1 MTTNR
6 DSRRGFLRY
15 LAASPLLGAATR
27 ALGQFDFTLG
37 DTPIASPDEAVN
49 VFDFEAVAR
58 NNLTL
63 AHYVY
68 MASGVD
74 DGATVAANRAGFE
87 KIQLR
92 VRRLVDVREVDTSI
106 ELFGTRHA
114 FPIVLAP
121 CGTQLAFH
129 PEGELATARASGS
142 RDCLQIM
149 STVSSFGVEDV
160 NASRGAPVWY
170 QLYPTEKW
178 EVTEGL
184 VRRAEAAGCPA
195 IAVTVDVPVVNREAI
210 ARFRRDT
217 NAECLPCHQ
226 PGLEFSTSRRPM
238 FDGLD
243 IGGLS
248 STSRAGNLT
257 WDFVDRLR
265 DFTAARLLLK
275 GIVTREDAALAVEHG
290 VDGIIVSNHGGRAE
304 NSGRGTIESLPE
316 VVDAVAGRIPVLVDG
331 GFRRGVD
338 VFKALAVGADAVCI
352 GRPYLWGLSAFGQEG
367 VETVLDLLRRELV
380 VMMQQAGTTSL
391 DAIDRNYLA
400 G

>member
-1 MTTNR
+1 MKLNPA
-6 DSRRGFLRY
+6 SRRSFLRY
-15 LAASPLLGAATR
+15 LAASPVLAAAER
-27 ALGQFDFTLG
+27 AFGQFDFTLT
-37 DTPIASPDEAVN
+37 DTLITSPAEAVN
-49 VFDFEAVAR
+49 VFDFEPVAR

-63 AHYVY
+63 AHYTY

-74 DGATVAANRAGFE
+74 DGGTIAANRAGFE
-87 KIQLR
+87 KFQLR
-92 VRRLVDVREVDTSI
+92 VRRLVDVRKVDTQS

-114 FPIVLAP
+114 FPIVIAP
-121 CGTQLAFH
+121 CGSQQAFH
-129 PEGELATARASGS
+129 TDGELATARASGS

-160 NASRGAPVWY
+160 NANRGAPVWF

-178 EVTEGL
+178 QVAEGL

-195 IAVTVDVPVVNREAI
+195 IALTVDIPVSNREAL

-217 NAECLPCHQ
+217 NPECLPCHQ
-226 PGLEFSTSRRPM
+226 PLADNVVTTRPM

-243 IGGLS
+243 LSGLDN
-248 STSRAGNLT
+248 TRARNLT

-265 DFTAARLLLK
+265 DLTTAKLLLK
-275 GIVTREDAALAVEHG
+275 GIVTHEDASLALEHG

-316 VVDAVAGRIPVLVDG
+316 VVDAVGGQIPVLVDG

-338 VFKALAVGADAVCI
+338 VFKALAIGADAVCI
-352 GRPYLWGLSAFGQEG
+352 GRPYLWGLGAFGQAG
-367 VETVLDLLRRELV
+367 VETVLDLMRRELV
-380 VMMQQAGTTSL
+380 MMMQQAGTTSL
-391 DAIDRNYLA
+391 DAINRNYLVT
-400 G
+400 

>member
-1 MTTNR
+1 MISIQE
-6 DSRRGFLRY
+6 SRRSFLRY
-15 LAASPLLGAATR
+15 LAASPLLGAAPR
-27 ALGQFDFTLG
+27 ALGQFDFTLT
-37 DTPIASPDEAVN
+37 DTLIRSPDEAVN
-49 VFDFEAVAR
+49 VFDFEPVAR

-74 DGATVAANRAGFE
+74 DGSTIAANRAGFE

-92 VRRLVDVREVDTSI
+92 VRRLVDVREIDTGI
-106 ELFGTRHA
+106 ELFETRHA
-114 FPIVLAP
+114 FPIVIAP
-121 CGTQLAFH
+121 CGTQQAFH
-129 PEGELATARASGS
+129 PDGELATARASGS

-160 NASRGAPVWY
+160 NASRGAPVWF

-178 EVTEGL
+178 QVTESL

-195 IAVTVDVPVVNREAI
+195 IALTVDVPVSNREAN

-217 NAECLPCHQ
+217 NPECLPCHQ
-226 PGLEFSTSRRPM
+226 PGIENSTSKRPM

-243 IGGLS
+243 ISGLN
-248 STSRAGNLT
+248 STSRARHLN

-265 DFTAARLLLK
+265 DLTTARLLLK
-275 GIVTREDAALAVEHG
+275 GIVTREDASLAVEHG

-316 VVDAVAGRIPVLVDG
+316 VVDAVGGRIPVLVDG

-338 VFKALAVGADAVCI
+338 IFKALAIGADAVCI

-391 DAIDRNYLA
+391 DAINRNYLVA
-400 G
+400 

>member
-1 MTTNR
+1 MTSTQ
-6 DSRRGFLRY
+6 DSRRSFLRY
-15 LAASPLLGAATR
+15 LAASPLLSAAPR
-27 ALGQFDFTLG
+27 ALGQFDFTLT
-37 DTPIASPDEAVN
+37 DTLISSPDEAVN

-74 DGATVAANRAGFE
+74 DGSTIAANRAGFE

-92 VRRLVDVREVDTSI
+92 VRRLVDVREIDTEI

-121 CGTQLAFH
+121 CGTQQAFH
-129 PEGELATARASGS
+129 PDGELATARASAS

-160 NASRGAPVWY
+160 NASRGAPVWF

-195 IAVTVDVPVVNREAI
+195 IALTVDVPVSNREAN

-217 NAECLPCHQ
+217 NPECLPCHQ
-226 PGLEFSTSRRPM
+226 PGLENSTRKRPM

-243 IGGLS
+243 ISGLS

-257 WDFVDRLR
+257 WDLVDRLR
-265 DFTAARLLLK
+265 DLTTARLLLK
-275 GIVTREDAALAVEHG
+275 GIVTHEDAGLAVAHG
-290 VDGIIVSNHGGRAE
+290 VDGLIVSNHGGRAE
-304 NSGRGTIESLPE
+304 NSRRGTIESLPE

-338 VFKALAVGADAVCI
+338 VFKALAIGADAVCI

-380 VMMQQAGTTSL
+380 VMMQQAGATSL
-391 DAIDRNYLA
+391 DAINRNYLVA
-400 G
+400 

>member
-1 MTTNR
+1 MISIQE
-6 DSRRGFLRY
+6 SRRSFLRY
-15 LAASPLLGAATR
+15 LAASPLLGATPR
-27 ALGQFDFTLG
+27 ALGQFDFTLT
-37 DTPIASPDEAVN
+37 DTLIRSPDEAVN
-49 VFDFEAVAR
+49 VFDFEPVAR

-74 DGATVAANRAGFE
+74 DGSTIAANRAGFE

-92 VRRLVDVREVDTSI
+92 VRRLVDVREIDTGI

-114 FPIVLAP
+114 FPIVIAP
-121 CGTQLAFH
+121 CGTQQAFH
-129 PEGELATARASGS
+129 PDGELATARASGS

-160 NASRGAPVWY
+160 NASRGAPVWF

-178 EVTEGL
+178 QVTESL

-195 IAVTVDVPVVNREAI
+195 IALTVDVPVSNRETI

-217 NAECLPCHQ
+217 NPECLPCHQ
-226 PGLEFSTSRRPM
+226 PGIENATSKRPM

-243 IGGLS
+243 ISGLN
-248 STSRAGNLT
+248 STSRARHLN

-265 DFTAARLLLK
+265 DLTTARLLLK
-275 GIVTREDAALAVEHG
+275 GIVTREDASLAVEHG
-290 VDGIIVSNHGGRAE
+290 VDGVIVSNHGGRAE

-316 VVDAVAGRIPVLVDG
+316 VVDAVGGRIPVLVDG

-338 VFKALAVGADAVCI
+338 IFKALAIGADAVCI

-391 DAIDRNYLA
+391 DAINRNYLVA
-400 G
+400 

>member
-1 MTTNR
+1 MTSNGE
-6 DSRRGFLRY
+6 SRRGFLRY
-15 LAASPLLGAATR
+15 LAASPLLGAVPR
-27 ALGQFDFTLG
+27 ALGQFDFTLT
-37 DTPIASPDEAVN
+37 DTLVSSPDEAVN
-49 VFDFEAVAR
+49 IFDFEPVAR
-58 NNLTL
+58 KNLSL

-92 VRRLVDVREVDTSI
+92 VRRLVDVREVNTEF

-114 FPIVLAP
+114 FPVVLAP
-121 CGTQLAFH
+121 CGSQQAFH
-129 PEGELATARASGS
+129 PDGELATARASGS

-149 STVSSFGVEDV
+149 STMSTFGVEDV
-160 NASRGAPVWY
+160 NANRGDPVWY
-170 QLYPTEKW
+170 QLYPTERW
-178 EVTEGL
+178 AVTEGL

-195 IAVTVDVPVVNREAI
+195 IAVTVDMPASNREAL
-210 ARFRRDT
+210 ARFRRDA
-217 NAECLPCHQ
+217 NPECLPCHQ
-226 PGLEFSTSRRPM
+226 PRSGNATRNPPM

-243 IGGLS
+243 ISGLGRP
-248 STSRAGNLT
+248 SRARNLT

-265 DFTAARLLLK
+265 DFTTARLLLK
-275 GIVTREDAALAVEHG
+275 GIVTREDASLAVEHG

-304 NSGRGTIESLPE
+304 NSHRGTIESLPE
-316 VVDAVAGRIPVLVDG
+316 VVDAVAGRIPVLVDS

-338 VFKALAVGADAVCI
+338 IFKALAIGADAVCI

-380 VMMQQAGTTSL
+380 AMMRQAGTTRLEQINRS
-391 DAIDRNYLA
+391 YLV

>member
-1 MTTNR
+1 MTL
-6 DSRRGFLRY
+6 DPASRRSFLRY
-15 LAASPLLGAATR
+15 LAASPVLAAAER
-27 ALGQFDFTLG
+27 AFGQFDFTLT
-37 DTPIASPDEAVN
+37 DTLITSPAEAVN
-49 VFDFEAVAR
+49 VFDFEPVAR

-63 AHYVY
+63 AHYTY

-74 DGATVAANRAGFE
+74 DGGTIAANRAGFE
-87 KIQLR
+87 KFQLR
-92 VRRLVDVREVDTSI
+92 VRRLVDVRKVDTQS

-114 FPIVLAP
+114 FPIVIAP
-121 CGTQLAFH
+121 CGSQQAFH
-129 PEGELATARASGS
+129 TDGELATARASGS

-160 NASRGAPVWY
+160 NANRGAPVWF

-178 EVTEGL
+178 QVAEGL

-195 IAVTVDVPVVNREAI
+195 IALTVDIPVSNREAL

-217 NAECLPCHQ
+217 NPECLPCHQ
-226 PGLEFSTSRRPM
+226 PLADNVVTTRPM

-243 IGGLS
+243 LSGLDN
-248 STSRAGNLT
+248 TRARNLT

-265 DFTAARLLLK
+265 DLTTAKLLLK
-275 GIVTREDAALAVEHG
+275 GIVTHEDASLALEHG

-316 VVDAVAGRIPVLVDG
+316 VVDAVGGQIPVLVDG

-338 VFKALAVGADAVCI
+338 VFKALAIGADAVCI
-352 GRPYLWGLSAFGQEG
+352 GRPYLWGLGAFGQAG
-367 VETVLDLLRRELV
+367 VETVLDLMRRELV
-380 VMMQQAGTTSL
+380 MMMQQAGTTSL
-391 DAIDRNYLA
+391 DAINRNYLVT
-400 G
+400 

>member
-1 MTTNR
+1 MTLNPA
-6 DSRRGFLRY
+6 SRRSFLRY
-15 LAASPLLGAATR
+15 LAASPVLAAAER
-27 ALGQFDFTLG
+27 AFGQFDFTLT
-37 DTPIASPDEAVN
+37 DTLITSPAEAVN
-49 VFDFEAVAR
+49 VFDFEPVAR

-63 AHYVY
+63 AHYTY

-74 DGATVAANRAGFE
+74 DGGTIAANRAGFE
-87 KIQLR
+87 KFQLR
-92 VRRLVDVREVDTSI
+92 VRRLVDVRKVDTQS

-114 FPIVLAP
+114 FPIVIAP
-121 CGTQLAFH
+121 CGSQQAFH
-129 PEGELATARASGS
+129 TDGELATARASGS

-160 NASRGAPVWY
+160 NANRGAPVWF

-178 EVTEGL
+178 QVAEGL

-195 IAVTVDVPVVNREAI
+195 IALTVDIPVSNREAL

-217 NAECLPCHQ
+217 NPECLPCHQ
-226 PGLEFSTSRRPM
+226 PLADNVVTTRPM

-243 IGGLS
+243 LSGLDN
-248 STSRAGNLT
+248 TRARNLT

-265 DFTAARLLLK
+265 DLTTAKLLLK
-275 GIVTREDAALAVEHG
+275 GIVTHEDASVALEHG

-316 VVDAVAGRIPVLVDG
+316 VVDAVGGQIPVLVDG

-338 VFKALAVGADAVCI
+338 VFKALAIGADAVCI
-352 GRPYLWGLSAFGQEG
+352 GRPYLWGLGAFGQAG
-367 VETVLDLLRRELV
+367 VETVLDLMRRELV
-380 VMMQQAGTTSL
+380 MMMQQAGTTSL
-391 DAIDRNYLA
+391 DAINRNYLVT
-400 G
+400 

>member
-1 MTTNR
+1 MTSNSE
-6 DSRRGFLRY
+6 SRRGFLRY
-15 LAASPLLGAATR
+15 LAVSPLLGAAPR
-27 ALGQFDFTLG
+27 ALGQFDFTLT
-37 DTPIASPDEAVN
+37 DTLVSSPDEAVN
-49 VFDFEAVAR
+49 VFDFEPVAR
-58 NNLTL
+58 SNLSL

-92 VRRLVDVREVDTSI
+92 VRRLVDVREVDTEI

-114 FPIVLAP
+114 FPVVLAP
-121 CGTQLAFH
+121 CGSQQAFH
-129 PEGELATARASGS
+129 PDGELATARASGS
-142 RDCLQIM
+142 RDCLQIISTM
-149 STVSSFGVEDV
+149 STFGVEDV
-160 NASRGAPVWY
+160 NVNRGDPVWY
-170 QLYPTEKW
+170 QLYPTERW
-178 EVTEGL
+178 AVTEGL

-195 IAVTVDVPVVNREAI
+195 IAVTVDMPVSNREAL
-210 ARFRRDT
+210 ARFRRDA
-217 NAECLPCHQ
+217 NPECLPCHQ
-226 PGLEFSTSRRPM
+226 PGIENATRKRPM

-243 IGGLS
+243 ISGLGS
-248 STSRAGNLT
+248 PSRARNLT

-265 DFTAARLLLK
+265 DFTTARLLLK
-275 GIVTREDAALAVEHG
+275 GIVTREDASLAVAHG

-304 NSGRGTIESLPE
+304 NSHRGTIESLPE
-316 VVDAVAGRIPVLVDG
+316 VVDAVAGRIPVLVDS

-338 VFKALAVGADAVCI
+338 IFKALAIGADAVCI

-380 VMMQQAGTTSL
+380 AMMQQAGTTRL
-391 DAIDRNYLA
+391 EQINRRYLV

>member
-1 MTTNR
+1 MTL
-6 DSRRGFLRY
+6 DPASRRSFLRY
-15 LAASPLLGAATR
+15 LAASPVLAAAER
-27 ALGQFDFTLG
+27 AFGQFDFTLS
-37 DTPIASPDEAVN
+37 DTLITSPAEAVN
-49 VFDFEAVAR
+49 VFDFEPVAR

-63 AHYVY
+63 AHYTY

-74 DGATVAANRAGFE
+74 DGGTIAANRAGFE
-87 KIQLR
+87 KFQLR
-92 VRRLVDVREVDTSI
+92 VRRLVDVRKVDTQS

-114 FPIVLAP
+114 FPIVIAP
-121 CGTQLAFH
+121 CGSQQAFH
-129 PEGELATARASGS
+129 TDGELATARASGS

-160 NASRGAPVWY
+160 NANRGAPVWF

-178 EVTEGL
+178 QVAEGL

-195 IAVTVDVPVVNREAI
+195 IALTVDIPVSNREAL

-217 NAECLPCHQ
+217 NPECLPCHQ
-226 PGLEFSTSRRPM
+226 PLADNVVTTRPM

-243 IGGLS
+243 LS
-248 STSRAGNLT
+248 DLDNTRARNLT

-265 DFTAARLLLK
+265 DLTTAKLLLK
-275 GIVTREDAALAVEHG
+275 GIVTHEDASLALEHG

-316 VVDAVAGRIPVLVDG
+316 VVDAVGGQIPVLVDG

-338 VFKALAVGADAVCI
+338 VFKALAIGADAVCI
-352 GRPYLWGLSAFGQEG
+352 GRPYLWGLGAFGQAG
-367 VETVLDLLRRELV
+367 VETVLDLMRRELV
-380 VMMQQAGTTSL
+380 MMMQQAGTTSL
-391 DAIDRNYLA
+391 DAINRNYLVT
-400 G
+400 

>member
-1 MTTNR
+1 MTL
-6 DSRRGFLRY
+6 DPASRRSFLRY
-15 LAASPLLGAATR
+15 LAASPVLAAAER
-27 ALGQFDFTLG
+27 AFGQFDFTLS
-37 DTPIASPDEAVN
+37 DTLITSPAEAVN
-49 VFDFEAVAR
+49 VFDLEPVAR

-63 AHYVY
+63 AHYTY

-74 DGATVAANRAGFE
+74 DGGTIAANRAGFE
-87 KIQLR
+87 KFQLR
-92 VRRLVDVREVDTSI
+92 VRRLVDVRKVDTQS

-114 FPIVLAP
+114 FPIVIAP
-121 CGTQLAFH
+121 CGSQQAFH
-129 PEGELATARASGS
+129 TDGELATARASGS

-160 NASRGAPVWY
+160 NANRGAPVWF

-178 EVTEGL
+178 QVAEGL

-195 IAVTVDVPVVNREAI
+195 IALTVDIPVSNREAL

-217 NAECLPCHQ
+217 NPECLPCHQ
-226 PGLEFSTSRRPM
+226 PLADNVVTTRPM

-243 IGGLS
+243 LS
-248 STSRAGNLT
+248 DLDNTRARNLT

-265 DFTAARLLLK
+265 DLTTAKLLLK
-275 GIVTREDAALAVEHG
+275 GIVTHEDASLALEHG

-316 VVDAVAGRIPVLVDG
+316 VVDAVGGQIPVLVDG

-338 VFKALAVGADAVCI
+338 VFKALAIGADAVCI
-352 GRPYLWGLSAFGQEG
+352 GRPYLWGLGAFGQAG
-367 VETVLDLLRRELV
+367 VETVLDLMRRELV
-380 VMMQQAGTTSL
+380 MMMQQAGTTSL
-391 DAIDRNYLA
+391 DAINRNYLVT
-400 G
+400 

>member
-1 MTTNR
+1 MTSTR
-6 DSRRGFLRY
+6 ESRRGFLRY
-15 LAASPLLGAATR
+15 LAASPLLGAAPR
-27 ALGQFDFTLG
+27 ALGQFDFTLT
-37 DTPIASPDEAVN
+37 DTLIRSPDEAVN
-49 VFDFEAVAR
+49 VFDFEPVAR

-74 DGATVAANRAGFE
+74 DGSTIAANRAGFE

-92 VRRLVDVREVDTSI
+92 VRRLVDVREIDTGI

-114 FPIVLAP
+114 FPIVIAP
-121 CGTQLAFH
+121 CGTQQAFH
-129 PEGELATARASGS
+129 PDGELATARASGS

-160 NASRGAPVWY
+160 NTSRGAPVWF

-178 EVTEGL
+178 QVTESL

-195 IAVTVDVPVVNREAI
+195 IALTVDVPVSNREAI

-217 NAECLPCHQ
+217 NPECLPCHQ
-226 PGLEFSTSRRPM
+226 PGIENATSKRPM

-243 IGGLS
+243 ISGLN
-248 STSRAGNLT
+248 STSRARHLN

-265 DFTAARLLLK
+265 DLTTARLLLK
-275 GIVTREDAALAVEHG
+275 GIVTREDASLAVEHG
-290 VDGIIVSNHGGRAE
+290 VDGVIVSNHGGRAE

-316 VVDAVAGRIPVLVDG
+316 VVDAVGGRILVLVDG

-338 VFKALAVGADAVCI
+338 VFKALAIGADAVCI
-352 GRPYLWGLSAFGQEG
+352 GRPYLWGLGAFGQEG

-391 DAIDRNYLA
+391 DAINRNYLVA
-400 G
+400 

>member
-1 MTTNR
+1 MTLNPA
-6 DSRRGFLRY
+6 SRRSFLRY
-15 LAASPLLGAATR
+15 LAASPVLAAAER
-27 ALGQFDFTLG
+27 AFGQFDFTLT
-37 DTPIASPDEAVN
+37 DTLITSPAEAVN
-49 VFDFEAVAR
+49 VFDFEPVAR

-63 AHYVY
+63 AHYTY

-74 DGATVAANRAGFE
+74 DGGTIAANRAGFE
-87 KIQLR
+87 KFQLR
-92 VRRLVDVREVDTSI
+92 VRRLVDVRKVDTQS

-114 FPIVLAP
+114 FPIVIAP
-121 CGTQLAFH
+121 CGSQQAFH
-129 PEGELATARASGS
+129 TDGELATARASGS

-160 NASRGAPVWY
+160 NANRGAPVWF

-178 EVTEGL
+178 QVAEGL

-195 IAVTVDVPVVNREAI
+195 IALTVDIPVSNREAL

-217 NAECLPCHQ
+217 NPECLPCHQ
-226 PGLEFSTSRRPM
+226 PLADNVVTTRPM

-243 IGGLS
+243 LSGLDN
-248 STSRAGNLT
+248 TRARNLT

-265 DFTAARLLLK
+265 DLTTAKLLLK
-275 GIVTREDAALAVEHG
+275 GIVTHEDASLALEHG

-316 VVDAVAGRIPVLVDG
+316 VVDAVGGQIPVLVDG

-338 VFKALAVGADAVCI
+338 VFKALAIGADAVCI
-352 GRPYLWGLSAFGQEG
+352 GRPYLWGLGAFGQAG
-367 VETVLDLLRRELV
+367 VETVLDLMRRELV
-380 VMMQQAGTTSL
+380 MMMQQAGTTSL
-391 DAIDRNYLA
+391 DAINRNYLVT
-400 G
+400 

>member
-1 MTTNR
+1 MTL
-6 DSRRGFLRY
+6 DPASRRSFLRY
-15 LAASPLLGAATR
+15 LAASPVLAAAER
-27 ALGQFDFTLG
+27 AFGQFDFTLS
-37 DTPIASPDEAVN
+37 DTLITSPAEAVN
-49 VFDFEAVAR
+49 VFDLEPVAR

-63 AHYVY
+63 AHYTY

-74 DGATVAANRAGFE
+74 DGGTIAANRAGFE
-87 KIQLR
+87 KFQLR
-92 VRRLVDVREVDTSI
+92 VRRLVDVRKVDTQS

-114 FPIVLAP
+114 FPIVIAP
-121 CGTQLAFH
+121 CGSQQAFH
-129 PEGELATARASGS
+129 TDGELATARASGS

-160 NASRGAPVWY
+160 NANRGAPVWF

-178 EVTEGL
+178 QVAEGL

-195 IAVTVDVPVVNREAI
+195 IALTVDIPVSNREAL

-217 NAECLPCHQ
+217 NPECLPCHQ
-226 PGLEFSTSRRPM
+226 PLADNVVTTRPM

-243 IGGLS
+243 LSGLDN
-248 STSRAGNLT
+248 TRARNLT

-265 DFTAARLLLK
+265 DLTTAKLLLK
-275 GIVTREDAALAVEHG
+275 GIVTHEDASLALEHG

-316 VVDAVAGRIPVLVDG
+316 VVDAVGGQIPVLVDG

-338 VFKALAVGADAVCI
+338 VFKALAIGADAVCI
-352 GRPYLWGLSAFGQEG
+352 GRPYLWGLGAFGQAG
-367 VETVLDLLRRELV
+367 VETVLDLMRRELV
-380 VMMQQAGTTSL
+380 MMMQQAGTTSL
-391 DAIDRNYLA
+391 DAINRNYLVT
-400 G
+400 

>member
-1 MTTNR
+1 MTANR

-15 LAASPLLGAATR
+15 LAASPLLGAAPR
-27 ALGQFDFTLG
+27 ALGQFDFTLTG
-37 DTPIASPDEAVN
+37 APIASPGEAVN

-68 MASGVD
+68 MASGAD
-74 DGATVAANRAGFE
+74 DGATVAANRSGFE

-92 VRRLVDVREVDTSI
+92 VRRLVDVREVDTSV

-160 NASRGAPVWY
+160 NAHRGAPVWY

-217 NAECLPCHQ
+217 NPECLPCHR

-243 IGGLS
+243 ISGLS
-248 STSRAGNLT
+248 STSRAQNLT

-265 DFTAARLLLK
+265 DFTTARLLLK
-275 GIVTREDAALAVEHG
+275 GIVTREDASLAVEHG

-304 NSGRGTIESLPE
+304 NSSRGAIESLPE

-338 VFKALAVGADAVCI
+338 VFKALAIGADAVCI

-380 VMMQQAGTTSL
+380 VTMQQAGTTSL
-391 DAIDRNYLA
+391 DAIDRNYLS

>member
-1 MTTNR
+1 MISIQE
-6 DSRRGFLRY
+6 SRRSFLRY
-15 LAASPLLGAATR
+15 LAASPLLGAAPR
-27 ALGQFDFTLG
+27 ALGQFDFTLT
-37 DTPIASPDEAVN
+37 DTLIRSPDEAVN
-49 VFDFEAVAR
+49 VFDFEPVAR

-74 DGATVAANRAGFE
+74 DGSTIAANRAGFE

-92 VRRLVDVREVDTSI
+92 VRRLVDVREIDTGI
-106 ELFGTRHA
+106 ELFETRHA
-114 FPIVLAP
+114 FPIVIAP
-121 CGTQLAFH
+121 CGTQQAFH
-129 PEGELATARASGS
+129 PDGELATARASGS

-160 NASRGAPVWY
+160 NANRGAPVWF

-178 EVTEGL
+178 QVTESL

-195 IAVTVDVPVVNREAI
+195 IALTVDVPVSNREAN

-217 NAECLPCHQ
+217 NLECLPCHQ
-226 PGLEFSTSRRPM
+226 PGIENSTSKRPM

-243 IGGLS
+243 ISGLN
-248 STSRAGNLT
+248 STSRARHLN
-257 WDFVDRLR
+257 WDFVDQLR
-265 DFTAARLLLK
+265 DLTTARLLLK
-275 GIVTREDAALAVEHG
+275 GIVTREDASLAVEHG

-316 VVDAVAGRIPVLVDG
+316 VVDAVGGRIPVLVDG

-338 VFKALAVGADAVCI
+338 IFKALAIGADAVCI

-391 DAIDRNYLA
+391 DAINRNYLVA
-400 G
+400 